1 MLRDRG
7 LRCVPEGL
15 RLARRDCDGEVD
27 RWWWLLLRSLD
38 LPLQDLSLDE
48 ERLLAV
54 RFPWRLLLPAP
65 VLPMEDLLRA
75 VVCGGV
81 SSLSQLSLDRDRCD
95 LESPILRLLLMA
107 C

>member
-1 MLRDRG
+1 
-7 LRCVPEGL
+7 
-15 RLARRDCDGEVD
+15 
-27 RWWWLLLRSLD
+27 
-38 LPLQDLSLDE
+38 LSLDA
-48 ERLLAV
+48 ERLPAV

-75 VVCGGV
+75 VVFGGV
-81 SSLSQLSLDRDRCD
+81 SSLSQLWMELSLDRDRLD